1 MQGTRCH
8 FVKDFRDKFNL
19 NVSSKI
25 ERKHVLNRINK
36 IETTNIPKTDPSQLY
51 VGRSS
56 IGVLVRYVGNV
67 GSLGEY

>member
-1 MQGTRCH
+1 MP
-8 FVKDFRDKFNL
+8 

-36 IETTNIPKTDPSQLY
+36 IETTSIPKTDPSQLY

-67 GSLGEY
+67 GSSGEH

>member
-1 MQGTRCH
+1 MP
-8 FVKDFRDKFNL
+8 

-36 IETTNIPKTDPSQLY
+36 SIPKPDPSQLY

-56 IGVLVRYVGNV
+56 IGVLVRYAGNV
-67 GSLGEY
+67 GSSGEY